1 MLAQPEFQSLFSRCL
16 FLSFSLKHLLSD
28 RAKRGRK
35 SSHEDAFP
43 GNLAIA
49 GGSRG
54 ALYRAY
60 TTFSPQPRLVSHP
73 GPLFV
78 VSLLF
83 FFFPPFFLRSPFVQS
98 FRNITPSPLSAL
110 SRQIPSTLRPPFKPA
125 AFSPT
130 KQAERRRSDASLDFA
145 AYGMTK

>member
-1 MLAQPEFQSLFSRCL
+1 MKFVLAQPEFQSLFSRCL

-83 FFFPPFFLRSPFVQS
+83 FFFSPIFPSFPLRAVFQKHNSFPSLCSLATDSINVAPAVQA
-98 FRNITPSPLSAL
+98 RGI
-110 SRQIPSTLRPPFKPA
+110 
-125 AFSPT
+125 
-130 KQAERRRSDASLDFA
+130 FA
-145 AYGMTK
+145 DETG